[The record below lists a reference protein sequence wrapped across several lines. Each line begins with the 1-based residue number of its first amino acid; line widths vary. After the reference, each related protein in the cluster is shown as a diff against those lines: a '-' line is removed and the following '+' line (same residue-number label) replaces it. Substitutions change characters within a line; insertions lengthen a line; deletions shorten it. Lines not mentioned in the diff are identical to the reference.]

1 MPLIH
6 IPPQMRDLTGGTTQ
20 VAVEAATLRQAIEA
34 LEVRFPGI
42 GARLCKDDELAPGL
56 QISID
61 QSMATRSLRTALK
74 ANSELHILPAF
85 GGG

>member
-1 MPLIH
+1 MPTIH
-6 IPPQMRDLTGGTTQ
+6 IPSQMRDLSGGATA
-20 VAVEAATLRQAIEA
+20 VDVEAATVRQAIEA
-34 LEVRFPGI
+34 LEARFPGFK
-42 GARLCKDDELAPGL
+42 ARICPADELAPGL

-74 ANSELHILPAF
+74 PDSELHILPAF

>member
-6 IPPQMRDLTGGTTQ
+6 IPPQMRDLTGGTTEVQ
-20 VAVEAATLRQAIEA
+20 VEAATLRQAIDA
-34 LEVRFPGI
+34 LECRFPGI
-42 GARLCKDDELAPGL
+42 RGRLCKEDELAPGL

-74 ANSELHILPAF
+74 TNSELHILPAF